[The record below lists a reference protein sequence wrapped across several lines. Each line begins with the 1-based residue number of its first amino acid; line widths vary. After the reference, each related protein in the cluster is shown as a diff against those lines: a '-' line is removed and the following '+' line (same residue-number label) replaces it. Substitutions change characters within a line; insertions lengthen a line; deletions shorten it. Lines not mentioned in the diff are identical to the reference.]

1 MQGEDPGCI
10 GWRLL
15 PQAGGGGIPD
25 RLAMGGERAH
35 YPEQEEKAEHDF
47 FLLKIAFG
55 VIASGS
61 KPVQSCSNAI
71 LCTGCS

>member
-1 MQGEDPGCI
+1 
-10 GWRLL
+10 
-15 PQAGGGGIPD
+15 
-25 RLAMGGERAH
+25 MGGERAH